1 MRSLSLACIAVAAL
15 LVTGAQA
22 IPAHVCEGPAGAR
35 NPHCQ
40 PQTPPVPRPGVIK
53 RALYGALAAFV
64 SWLVLAVAG
73 LALRLRKPEYRIR
86 GL

>member
-40 PQTPPVPRPGVIK
+40 PQTPPDAAIPEPG
-53 RALYGALAAFV
+53 AAAAFALGLG
-64 SWLVLAVAG
+64 LV
-73 LALRLRKPEYRIR
+73 ALRTRRTR
-86 GL
+86 